1 MTVKIKFCLL
11 FLLSGL
17 LSSQSLRAQQQ
28 HEIRGYIYDIET
40 NKSISDANIVL
51 KGTNSGTS
59 SDAGGLFTLPA
70 PSGGQVIRVTSVGY
84 EEKEIETEVTAGN
97 DKLIRIGMRPQK
109 IGIESVDVFGR
120 MYPAGM
126 DTSINRLPVSVMPA
140 ITKIEAAEIE
150 KQGAVTL
157 IDAVKY
163 VPGGWTET
171 RGRKTKQFFSVRGQK
186 YPYPNYS
193 IDGIWQKE
201 FEETGYFLS
210 VMDIESIEIV
220 RSASALVKGLSGLTG
235 VVDVKTKKPE
245 KETVSFMAKYGELN
259 NYTAKVQYGNKI
271 KDISFNSAA
280 AFFGTDGPSE
290 RNGRERIANFHGNM
304 DWKINNR
311 LSMFAGA
318 TYIHGS
324 REFLNILEPG
334 APNIAG
340 REEKYDPLGT
350 VITYLKAEYRGT
362 SGALTELQTNF
373 THRDAEHSSFNIK
386 QESTTITE
394 EKDWE
399 YGINILHNQPLS
411 RNNTLRLGGLYNH
424 WEAPNGKRYYTGRS
438 CNVHTWSGVIADE
451 HEAGRFLFDAGF
463 RLIGGYIVEWGG
475 FGVEGSASGFQNV
488 EPIEDEAAPSEWQ
501 SAAGVTYLL
510 NGSLSAHYNF
520 SGGTIAPRK
529 GSLTEEGVT
538 PETEGRFQH
547 DIGLRYKCP
556 CNNEFSLS
564 AFHTTRQNSI
574 DYSGNTVITD
584 NDIVLELYKNLNRQ
598 SYGIELSTKVNLPSL
613 YSSLFANGMV
623 MKGKIESEA
632 GMADDTQLPEV
643 ILNSGWYYNN
653 SGIDANL
660 FVHYTGPYT
669 NNRFVNPAWVAQNGD
684 FPLGDFVSV
693 DATAGYT
700 FKGKFSKRIFAE
712 VKNIL
717 DKKYYT
723 VAGYP
728 DFGRIFQFGIRI
740 N

>member
-11 FLLSGL
+11 CLLSYI
-17 LSSQSLRAQQQ
+17 LSSHYLNAQQQ
-28 HEIRGYIYDIET
+28 YELKGYVYDHET
-40 NKSISDANIVL
+40 NEPVPNANIII
-51 KGTNSGTS
+51 KGTKSGTS
-59 SDAGGLFTLPA
+59 SDAEGSFVLLAGP
-70 PSGGQVIRVTSVGY
+70 GKQIIRFTSVGY
-84 EEKEIETEVTAGN
+84 AEKELQIEVPADN
-97 DKLIRIGMRPQK
+97 YRILRIGMTPQK

-120 MYPAGM
+120 MYPAGR
-126 DTSINRLPVSVMPA
+126 DTSINRLPVSIMPA
-140 ITKIEAAEIE
+140 ITKIEAADIE

-157 IDAVKY
+157 VDAVKY

-201 FEETGYFLS
+201 FEETGYFFSAL
-210 VMDIESIEIV
+210 DIESIEIV
-220 RSASALVKGLSGLTG
+220 RSSSALVKGLSGLTG

-245 KETVSFMAKYGELN
+245 REDVSLIAKYGELN
-259 NYTAKVQYGNKI
+259 NYTAKLQYGNKI
-271 KDISFNSAA
+271 EDLSFNAA
-280 AFFGTDGPSE
+280 ATLFGTDGPPD
-290 RNGRERIANFHGNM
+290 RNGRERIANFHGNIN
-304 DWKINNR
+304 WKINNR
-311 LSMFAGA
+311 LNLFAGA

-324 REFLNILEPG
+324 REFVNIIEPG
-334 APNIAG
+334 APNIAN
-340 REEKYDPLGT
+340 REEKYDPLST
-350 VITYLKAEYRGT
+350 VVTYMKAEYKGNKGSR
-362 SGALTELQTNF
+362 TELQANF
-373 THRDAEHSSFNIK
+373 THRDADHSNYNIA
-386 QESTTITE
+386 QESTTITG

-399 YGINILHNQPLS
+399 YGFNVLHSQPLS
-411 RNNTLRLGGLYNH
+411 QSNTLRFGGLYNH
-424 WEAPNGKRYYTGRS
+424 WEAPGGKRYYVGRS

-451 HEAGRFLFDAGF
+451 HKTGRFLFDAGF

-475 FGVEGSASGFQNV
+475 FGIEGSASGFQNV
-488 EPIEDEAAPSEWQ
+488 EPIENEAAPVEWQ
-501 SAAGVTYLL
+501 SAFGVTYLL
-510 NGSLSAHYNF
+510 SGSLSAHYNF

-529 GSLTEEGVT
+529 GSLTGEGVT

-547 DIGLRYKCP
+547 DLGLRYKCP
-556 CNNEFSLS
+556 RNNEFSIS
-564 AFHTTRQNSI
+564 AFHTTRTNSI
-574 DYSGNTVITD
+574 DYSGSTVITD
-584 NDIVLELYKNLNRQ
+584 NDMVLELYENLDRQ
-598 SYGIELSTKVNLPSL
+598 SYGIELSTKINVPSL
-613 YSSLFANGMV
+613 HSSLFANGMV
-623 MKGKIESEA
+623 MKGKKESGSDMA
-632 GMADDTQLPEV
+632 GDNQLPKV
-643 ILNSGWYYNN
+643 ILNSGLYYDY

-684 FPLGDFVSV
+684 FPLGDFVSL

-728 DFGRIFQFGIRI
+728 DVGRLFQFGIRI